1 LPSVLLSVA
10 ALDARA
16 DVRGPLARAPSAHQG
31 AVNLTNDPEDTEK
44 QTDRQL
50 DHAQARSPARTPR
63 PNVTDH
69 QLGEPLHP
77 GEIDRCIPVLAQA
90 LASSTVAAERW
101 VSF

>member
-1 LPSVLLSVA
+1 MHA
-10 ALDARA
+10 ALWREHRVHLVLTRA
-16 DVRGPLARAPSAHQG
+16 LLTRALSTSPTTRKTS
-31 AVNLTNDPEDTEK
+31 EK

>member
-1 LPSVLLSVA
+1 MCA
-10 ALDARA
+10 ALWREHLVLTRA
-16 DVRGPLARAPSAHQG
+16 LSTSPTTRKTS
-31 AVNLTNDPEDTEK
+31 EK

-50 DHAQARSPARTPR
+50 DHAQARSPARIPR